1 MKDITKSPL
10 AVARILNVVKAENN
24 RSRSLINVNGRKS
37 DAFVYI
43 ISGSCTY
50 TVDSVT
56 FTVNAGDVLYLAN
69 DSVYTMY
76 IHTQNYS
83 FIFCDFE
90 FAETEKR
97 KCDYFQ
103 SENIEWESYFGRIYR
118 AWRSGEANAYCE
130 AMALLYRIYGSVI
143 FEANKRYVSSS
154 AKDKILGAKAYIDS
168 HLADTGLSVA
178 KLSEMAEMSE
188 VYFRRLF
195 RSQIGVSPSEYICTA
210 RLNNA
215 KKLMDYQF
223 LSISECAA
231 ASGFLTVQYFCRVFK
246 KEFGI
251 TPARYRKG

>member
-1 MKDITKSPL
+1 M
-10 AVARILNVVKAENN
+10 VKAENN
-24 RSRSLINVNGRKS
+24 RCRSLIDVNGRKS

-50 TVDSVT
+50 TVDNTS
-56 FTVNAGDVLYLAN
+56 FTVNAGDILYLAN

-76 IHTQNYS
+76 IHTPNYS

-90 FAETEKR
+90 FSDTEKR

-103 SENIEWESYFGRIYR
+103 SGNIEWQSYFWRIYR

-130 AMALLYRIYGSVI
+130 AMSLLYRIYGAVI
-143 FEANKRYVSSS
+143 FEANKRYVSTS
-154 AKDKILGAKAYIDS
+154 AKDKISASKAYIDS
-168 HLADTGLSVA
+168 HLADTELSVTA
-178 KLSEMAEMSE
+178 LSEMAGMSE
-188 VYFRRLF
+188 VYFRKLF
-195 RSQIGVSPSEYICTA
+195 RSQIGVSPSQYICSA

-223 LSISECAA
+223 LSINECAL